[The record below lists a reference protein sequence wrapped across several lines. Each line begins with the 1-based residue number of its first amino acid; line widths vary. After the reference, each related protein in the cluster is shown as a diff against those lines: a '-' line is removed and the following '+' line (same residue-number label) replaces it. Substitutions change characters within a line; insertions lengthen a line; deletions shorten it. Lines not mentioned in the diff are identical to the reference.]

1 MDLKNKI
8 SLLMEDW
15 SLLCKEKSTK
25 DIVLSKLREIGL
37 CTHIKHAVQSK
48 IEEES
53 IKLDDL
59 EETVHTTVNNPGSY
73 IHSLYI

>member
-37 CTHIKHAVQSK
+37 CAHIKHAVQSK